1 MDDFLFPFIFGVV
14 IGFIVSYGIT
24 ETSWKKEMVTR
35 GYAYYCQDTGD
46 WAWIGECE
54 E

>member
-1 MDDFLFPFIFGVV
+1 MDDFLVPVIFGVLLGSIATYV
-14 IGFIVSYGIT
+14 FT
-24 ETSWKKEMVTR
+24 EISWKDELVTR

-46 WAWIGECE
+46 WAWAGECE